1 MRKFREG
8 DVGGRLVHASTGS
21 SPTAPEV
28 IAFLRD
34 ALLVPV
40 YEGYGCTETGMV
52 RSRARPGP
60 PARPRAA
67 ALAGASGAPSLRVL
81 QARVGA
87 AAGRAVGVCCEDPCH
102 RALDGGCA
110 RGKEPC
116 SARDLKPPAM
126 QEACCLEK
134 EASPA
139 IKPCGSPYPA
149 RAVSVLALA
158 RGRRADQHGLGD
170 EQRQRAGLEAGRRAR
185 AGLLHV
191 RPFPRGELLVKTR
204 TMMKGYYK
212 HPKARRLG
220 EPDADR
226 VARLPQWWQGDRGT
240 ERTGL
245 ASAVLAPGSGE
256 PGCCGSAASPLRTR
270 VSCSGRARA
279 RARAAPLMGPQR

>member
-1 MRKFREG
+1 MRGGGAQISMDWEMSSVNVLDWKLA
-8 DVGGRLVHASTGS
+8 DV
-21 SPTAPEV
+21 PE
-28 IAFLRD
+28 L
-34 ALLVPV
+34 
-40 YEGYGCTETGMV
+40 GYFT
-52 RSRARPGP
+52 S
-60 PARPRAA
+60 
-67 ALAGASGAPSLRVL
+67 
-81 QARVGA
+81 
-87 AAGRAVGVCCEDPCH
+87 D
-102 RALDGGCA
+102 
-110 RGKEPC
+110 
-116 SARDLKPPAM
+116 
-126 QEACCLEK
+126 
-134 EASPA
+134 
-139 IKPCGSPYPA
+139 
-149 RAVSVLALA
+149 
-158 RGRRADQHGLGD
+158 
-170 EQRQRAGLEAGRRAR
+170 
-185 AGLLHV
+185 